1 MEEELE
7 EELEDEDE
15 EQVRQTSSPHLALPS
30 VSIFF
35 KKGKLIK

>member
-30 VSIFF
+30 VSIF
-35 KKGKLIK
+35 LLNNNLS